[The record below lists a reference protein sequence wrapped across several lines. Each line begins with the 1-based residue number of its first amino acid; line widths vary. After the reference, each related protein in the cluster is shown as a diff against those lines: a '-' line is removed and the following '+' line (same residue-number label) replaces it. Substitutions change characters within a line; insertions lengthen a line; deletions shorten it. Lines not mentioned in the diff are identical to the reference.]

1 MKKSPKSTLA
11 QLADQGN
18 ASLFLLSAIV
28 TVLNRHSTQFKQE
41 VIEILE
47 NAQPSD
53 EADERAIATALDLIQ
68 RF

>member
-1 MKKSPKSTLA
+1 MKQPPKSTLA

-53 EADERAIATALDLIQ
+53 EADEHAIATALDLLR